1 MLMLIEDIDQ
11 PWAYRLVDLV
21 ELVKGELLQLNEV
34 SFTIRQTHVGK
45 RLYNHHFHHRR
56 RRHCR
61 HRCDHHPHHHHHLV
75 DHHHHQHLV
84 DHLLS
89 FSRSKSLCKVTD
101 RDQPIDGHH
110 EPEKVII
117 YAVDDVRDDDAW
129 LYRQIT
135 LGGFPDLMILMMLL
149 TMRHSY
155 VYQQIV

>member
-61 HRCDHHPHHHHHLV
+61 HRCDHHPHHHHDLV

-89 FSRSKSLCKVTD
+89 FSRRKCLCEMS
-101 RDQPIDGHH
+101 HW
-110 EPEKVII
+110 
-117 YAVDDVRDDDAW
+117 Y
-129 LYRQIT
+129 
-135 LGGFPDLMILMMLL
+135 
-149 TMRHSY
+149 
-155 VYQQIV
+155 